1 MINEKECR
9 EALEHIKTLR
19 GSNYGWYYS
28 GFNNSALPF
37 DEDTNVISK
46 LIEEHFDNP
55 PLKWEELKEKTW
67 YWHEPSTSWIYLFKP
82 LNWEPVKGL
91 RYAERIIQNSCDG
104 YYMDFKEGQLY
115 RKEVQ

>member
-19 GSNYGWYYS
+19 GSNYGVYYS

-55 PLKWEELKEKTW
+55 PLKYSFFEESLDINLVFDKKFQAWRLAVGLTYGKEEI
-67 YWHEPSTSWIYLFKP
+67 HF
-82 LNWEPVKGL
+82 LNFG
-91 RYAERIIQNSCDG
+91 D
-104 YYMDFKEGQLY
+104 
-115 RKEVQ
+115 KEVEVIPYEPNRFYRRKI

>member
-1 MINEKECR
+1 MLTEKECN

-46 LIEEHFDNP
+46 LIEEHFSNP
-55 PLKWEELKEKTW
+55 PLKFEELKEGMLVYDKNIK
-67 YWHEPSTSWIYLFKP
+67 SWIEIDKTFEDIEKYVSCWSIGWPYEKRFP
-82 LNWEPVKGL
+82 YEPN
-91 RYAERIIQNSCDG
+91 R
-104 YYMDFKEGQLY
+104 FY
-115 RKEVQ
+115 RKEYRNE